1 MPAKKQITKEKILS
15 AAMDILKREG
25 MDAVN
30 VKSLAKELDCSTQPI
45 YLSFSGMDELR
56 AELASAAVRE
66 FEQII
71 EEKTKGKPACLYG
84 MDYILFAQEEPELFH
99 FLFMRN
105 HAFDEIK
112 EVLKPVIEQSVQV
125 LMKQYSIDHDEAE
138 YFHDQ
143 LWVYAHGIASMIA
156 TGFCDWDMK
165 KVEGMLGECR
175 TYLGGKYE
183 A

>member
-30 VKSLAKELDCSTQPI
+30 VKSLAKELNCSTQPI

-56 AELASAAVRE
+56 VELASTAVQE

-71 EEKTKGKPACLYG
+71 KRKNKGKPACLYG
-84 MDYILFAQEEPELFH
+84 MDYILFAQEEPELFR
-99 FLFMRN
+99 FLFMRD
-105 HAFDEIK
+105 HAFDEMK
-112 EVLKPVIEQSVQV
+112 QTLKPVIEQSVEEI
-125 LMKQYSIDHDEAE
+125 MKQYSIDHDEAE

-143 LWVYAHGIASMIA
+143 LWVHTHGIASMIA

-165 KVEGMLGECR
+165 KVEGMLEECR
-175 TYLGGKYE
+175 TYLAGKYE